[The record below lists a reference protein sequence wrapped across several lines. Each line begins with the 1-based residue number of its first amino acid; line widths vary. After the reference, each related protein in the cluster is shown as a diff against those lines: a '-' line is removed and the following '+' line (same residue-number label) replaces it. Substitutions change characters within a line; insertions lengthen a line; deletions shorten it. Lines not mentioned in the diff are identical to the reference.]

1 MFVSELIGLT
11 NENEYYSDHYLA
23 EILENDL
30 RNLADN
36 KEELDKAASA
46 LRSIARDYPRV
57 KQFWQGSTSLEER
70 LSQQRDWSQKLL
82 SALGYKPRLTEFPL
96 EFDGELP
103 CWTFERGSDNRVR
116 VAVFECVETDD
127 DESSDPLALK
137 LCAEQ
142 YAAPAVPLPALL
154 DCSWET
160 LLDEY
165 ILPAKHPPR
174 WVMLLSP
181 SQLVLI
187 DRYKW
192 SEKRHVRIDFAD
204 LFDRV
209 SSPSF
214 NYSVRVAAALH
225 HRSTLI
231 EGDSQNLADKLN
243 EHSHQHAHAVSD
255 DLKYALRTSIEL
267 LANEAL
273 HQLKVKGKTG
283 FETDDAAYELGQ
295 ECLRYMYRLLFLFF
309 LEARPE
315 LNLVPMKSDVY
326 LKGYSLNHLR
336 ELEMVDLTTETA
348 RDGYYFHGSL
358 QRLFQLVREGY
369 GTTSKG
375 DGDGGGDSAV
385 FAYDPDNVFSIRPI
399 NSRLFDDSQ
408 MPTLRQVRIR
418 NGVLQRIV
426 RLMSLS
432 QTVHGQ
438 KRRRGRISYSQLG
451 VNQLGAVY
459 EALLPYRGIF
469 ATTDMYEVS
478 KNPGDPLEPS
488 YLVAAADLERFD
500 EQVRVFDVDEQGRRV
515 LRRHAKGSFLFRLAG
530 RDRARTASYYTPES
544 LTRCVVKHALEVR
557 IPDDM
562 PAKDIIQLSVCEP
575 AMGSAAFLNEAVNQ
589 LADRYLERRQFELN
603 KRIPATEF
611 ADEQRRV
618 RQYIADRNVHG
629 VDVNPLAKE
638 LGELSLWLNCMHENG
653 HVPWFGF
660 QLKTGNSLIGA
671 RRACYD
677 MAQLRKSV
685 RMQGEPTTVDADCDD
700 RDPKDRV
707 YHFLLPYPDM
717 LGFKPA
723 AKDKRKVELLAPG
736 LQAKLSSWR
745 KAFTK
750 PLTDDEMES
759 LGLLTK
765 VIETLWAAHVEQL
778 QVERAR
784 TDDALEYW
792 ERETPTNVESS
803 VSSFAKKDAVRSAG
817 IYSTDSVSAPP
828 YRRLKFVMDYWCA
841 LWFWPLDALNELP
854 QRQEWLNEVTLIL
867 SGKLLDARA
876 VSGELF
882 KDESEFLADRRLEL
896 AEILEELG
904 TLDWDHLKELYP
916 RIERVESIA
925 VQHRFLHWDLEF
937 ADVFYPER
945 ESYRRAGF
953 DIVLGNPPWVV
964 PSFDEAGLL
973 SDLDPALAIEKLS
986 APQISARALA
996 MLQEGGVVNVL
1007 WFDDWQATEATK
1019 SFLKSQRNYECLGGQ
1034 QVNLYKPFIHQSWL
1048 VQRRDGVT
1056 GLLHPDSV
1064 YDDAKGQRMRE
1075 ELYPRLRRH
1084 FQFQNEK
1091 SIFLDI
1097 HHHTIFGINV
1107 YSTKQG
1113 DIQFDHVANLYV
1125 PETIGGCYAH
1135 DGQGFV
1141 QGLKTTNND
1150 WNVVPHRNRLVTI
1163 DESAL
1168 ATCAGSAD
1176 APGTR
1181 PHQARLMRIHS
1192 SDSLALL
1199 QKFAMYPHRL
1209 ADLKGST
1216 MFSRMWEETGSVGDG
1231 TIRRETQFVDSWYD
1245 FVYSGPHLS
1254 VSNPLAST
1262 PREVCRVNSDYDALD
1277 LEFIP
1282 DDYRP
1287 RTNYVPGCERETY
1300 AARMQVLPWHKDRLN
1315 FTSGYRVAYR
1325 LMASPSSERSLT
1337 PALLPTGTAYV
1348 SSLNSVAFDNLAY
1361 AVDFEGIAS
1370 SLPLDYI
1377 GRVNGVT
1384 NFHGNVL
1391 SRLPVVLQNEENA
1404 LIVNALRIRALGL
1417 NCLTTAFADLWQEMT
1432 VHSSSGATE
1441 GVLHSF
1447 QQDAWAA
1454 RGGGISDTYYESLTS
1469 KWQRDSALRNDRERR
1484 QALVEIDV
1492 LAAMLLGL
1500 SLEELIAAFDEQ
1512 FAVLANYERNTWYD
1526 ARGRM
1531 VATNR
1536 RTGVVVKV
1544 PLTAKK
1550 NDNRWSIQSETRNE
1564 SNISLD
1570 WEEVK
1575 DMRRGTVSVEIVD
1588 NTLPIGPVNRTIEF
1602 HAPFEKPDRIADYE
1616 TAWAEFE
1623 RRFAN

>member
-36 KEELDKAASA
+36 KEELDKATSA

-57 KQFWQGSTSLEER
+57 KQFWQGSTNVKER
-70 LSQQRDWSQKLL
+70 LIEQREWCRTLL
-82 SALGYKPRLTEFPL
+82 SALGYEPHLTEYPL
-96 EFDGELP
+96 EPDGELP

-116 VAVFECVETDD
+116 FAVFECVETDD

-142 YAAPAVPLPALL
+142 YPAPAIPLPTLL
-154 DCSWET
+154 DCSWEK
-160 LLDEY
+160 LLDENV
-165 ILPAKHPPR
+165 LPAKHPPR

-192 SEKRHVRIDFAD
+192 PEKRHLRIDFAD

-209 SSPSF
+209 GRPSF

-358 QRLFQLVREGY
+358 QRLFQLVREGF
-369 GTTSKG
+369 GTTSN
-375 DGDGGGDSAV
+375 GDGGGDSAV

-432 QTVHGQ
+432 QTVHGK

-500 EQVRVFDVDEQGRRV
+500 EKVRVFDVDEQERRV
-515 LRRHAKGSFLFRLAG
+515 LRKHDKGSFLFRLAG

-562 PAKDIIQLSVCEP
+562 AAKDIVQLTVCEP

-589 LADRYLERRQFELN
+589 LADLYLERRQFELN
-603 KRIPATEF
+603 KRIPAAEF

-671 RRACYD
+671 RRAWYD
-677 MAQLRKSV
+677 LAELRKSV
-685 RMQGEPTTVDADCDD
+685 RMQGEPTTVDSDYDD

-717 LGFKPA
+717 LEFKPA
-723 AKDKRKVELLAPG
+723 AKDKRKVELVAPS
-736 LQAKLSSWR
+736 LQANLSSWR

-765 VIETLWAAHVEQL
+765 VIDTLWAAHVEQL
-778 QVERAR
+778 HVERAT
-784 TDDALEYW
+784 TDEALEYW
-792 ERETPTNVESS
+792 GRETTNVESPI
-803 VSSFAKKDAVRSAG
+803 SSFATKDAVLTAG
-817 IYSTDSVSAPP
+817 IYSTNSDSAPP

-841 LWFWPLDALNELP
+841 LWFWPLDALDELP
-854 QRQEWLNEVTLIL
+854 QREVWLNEVTLIL
-867 SGKLLDARA
+867 TGKLPNAQTTA
-876 VSGELF
+876 GELF
-882 KDESEFLADRRLEL
+882 EDESEFLADQRREL
-896 AEILEELG
+896 AEKLESLG
-904 TLDWDHLKELYP
+904 SLDWDHLKELYP
-916 RIERVESIA
+916 RIARVEAIA
-925 VQHRFLHWDLEF
+925 SQHRFLHWDLEF
-937 ADVFYPER
+937 ADVFYPEQ
-945 ESYRRAGF
+945 EICRRAGF

-964 PSFDEAGLL
+964 PSFDEVGLL
-973 SDLDPALAIEKLS
+973 SDLEPALAIGKLS
-986 APQISARALA
+986 APAISERALG
-996 MLQEGGVVNVL
+996 MLQEGGVVNDL
-1007 WFDDWQATEATK
+1007 WIEDWQATETVRH
-1019 SFLKSQRNYECLGGQ
+1019 FLKCEQNYKILQGIRID
-1034 QVNLYKPFIHQSWL
+1034 LYKCFIRQSWL
-1048 VQRRDGVT
+1048 IQKHEGVT
-1056 GLLHPDSV
+1056 GFLHPESV
-1064 YDDAKGQRMRE
+1064 YDDAKGQQMRE

-1084 FQFQNEK
+1084 FQFQNARLL
-1091 SIFLDI
+1091 FRDI
-1097 HHHTIFGINV
+1097 VSKTFFGMQI
-1107 YSTKQG
+1107 YSSSQAK
-1113 DIQFDHVANLYV
+1113 IRFDHVANLYA
-1125 PETIGGCYAH
+1125 PETIYGCYEH
-1135 DGQGFV
+1135 DGQGVV
-1141 QGLKTTNND
+1141 QGLKTADNT
-1150 WNVVPHRNRLVTI
+1150 WNVAPHRNRLVTI
-1163 DESAL
+1163 DETAL
-1168 ATCAGSAD
+1168 AICAACVD
-1176 APGTR
+1176 TPNTP

-1192 SDSLALL
+1192 NESLELL
-1199 QKFAMYPHRL
+1199 AKFATHPRRL
-1209 ADLKGST
+1209 GDLKNET
-1216 MFSRMWEETGSVGDG
+1216 MFSSMWNETTAVDDG
-1231 TIRRETQFVDSWYD
+1231 TIRRETRFVEHWDN
-1245 FVYSGPHLS
+1245 FIYSGPHLF
-1254 VSNPLAST
+1254 VANPFAST
-1262 PREVCRVNSDYDALD
+1262 PRENCLSNGDYDAVD
-1277 LEFIP
+1277 LEYIP

-1287 RTNYVPGCERETY
+1287 RTNYVPACERDSY
-1300 AARMQVLPWHKDRLN
+1300 AARMRVLPWRKDRLN
-1315 FTSGYRVAYR
+1315 FMSGYRVAYR
-1325 LMASPSSERSLT
+1325 LMVNPSNERSLI
-1337 PALLPTGTAYV
+1337 PALLPIGTAHV

-1361 AVDFEGIAS
+1361 AVDFAGIAS

-1391 SRLPVVLQNEENA
+1391 RRLPVVLQDEENA
-1404 LIVNALRIRALGL
+1404 FIVNALRIRVLGL

-1432 VHSSSGATE
+1432 VHSSSGAI
-1441 GVLHSF
+1441 GKVLHSF

-1454 RGGGISDTYYESLTS
+1454 RGGGISDMYYEWLTS

-1492 LAAMLLGL
+1492 LGAMLLGL
-1500 SLEELIAAFDEQ
+1500 TLGELIAAYNEQ

-1531 VATNR
+1531 AATNR
-1536 RTGVVVKV
+1536 RSGVV
-1544 PLTAKK
+1544 AKIPSTEK
-1550 NDNRWSIQSETRNE
+1550 KDDNCWSIQSETRNE
-1564 SNISLD
+1564 SNISLA
-1570 WEEVK
+1570 WNEVK
-1575 DMRRGTVSVEIVD
+1575 NMRRGKVSVDIVD
-1588 NTLPIGPVNRTIEF
+1588 NTLPTGPVNRSVEF

-1623 RRFAN
+1623 RRFTN